1 MFVKYQEPEVMRDP
15 IHDYIHISYQVIWDC
30 INAKEFQRL
39 RRIRQLGGSFQIFH
53 TAEHSRFSHSV
64 GVYEIVRRMI
74 AEVKGLKEELSEY
87 EQVTVMLAGLLHDIG
102 HGPYSHVFETIS
114 HCSHERFTQRIILED
129 SEINAILKSAHP
141 DLPKDVA
148 SVISY
153 THPNELLNQLVSGQL
168 DADRMDYLLRDAY
181 FTGTSYGRF
190 DMEKVLRAMTI
201 KQHRLVVK
209 ESGIYAVENYIMARY
224 HMYWQI
230 YYHPISRSFEAVL
243 TLFFKRMQVLYKKD
257 PANLSGT
264 ELFFPFLK
272 AEEISIDDFFF
283 MDESSVQYGFHVLT
297 KSEDEIL
304 ADLAGRLL
312 NRHLFRYETLTES
325 RIPMIKK
332 ELAEKGLDPDYYCY
346 FDRAIQKPY
355 QPYRSENGHNI
366 WVWKADGSI
375 VELSQVSSIVHA
387 IAKADIKENRLLFY
401 P

>member
-1 MFVKYQEPEVMRDP
+1 
-15 IHDYIHISYQVIWDC
+15 
-30 INAKEFQRL
+30 
-39 RRIRQLGGSFQIFH
+39 
-53 TAEHSRFSHSV
+53 
-64 GVYEIVRRMI
+64 
-74 AEVKGLKEELSEY
+74 
-87 EQVTVMLAGLLHDIG
+87 
-102 HGPYSHVFETIS
+102 
-114 HCSHERFTQRIILED
+114 
-129 SEINAILKSAHP
+129 
-141 DLPKDVA
+141 
-148 SVISY
+148 
-153 THPNELLNQLVSGQL
+153 
-168 DADRMDYLLRDAY
+168 
-181 FTGTSYGRF
+181 
-190 DMEKVLRAMTI
+190 MTI

-243 TLFFKRMQVLYKKD
+243 TLFFKRMQVLYQKD

-325 RIPMIKK
+325 RIPMIKI